1 MLQKQSVKELEVA
14 VSGMGGQLK
23 ASTGREQTSYTA
35 NVLGK
40 DAGKAV
46 SILSDILLNATLD
59 ERAINAEKEVI
70 LRELAAVGILIVCT
84 LMYDALLRLLL
95 QLAFARCR
103 EASRAQAWFLTTCTP
118 QHSSTGMWPPGRGC
132 LLFKG
137 LRRRLGLS
145 CPSIYKG

>member
-1 MLQKQSVKELEVA
+1 MFVTQKQSVKELEVA

-70 LRELAAVGILIVCT
+70 LRELAAVRYPENCKRIS
-84 LMYDALLRLLL
+84 M
-95 QLAFARCR
+95 LAC
-103 EASRAQAWFLTTCTP
+103 C
-118 QHSSTGMWPPGRGC
+118 
-132 LLFKG
+132 
-137 LRRRLGLS
+137 
-145 CPSIYKG
+145 